1 MRAIQTL
8 VAVFVMLVTSPVVSK
23 TVGGTSQSASGAG
36 GRLSEASTA
45 TLPKDV
51 YSASRNR
58 LPLIKRENLDERGK
72 KVYDESVADPR
83 SLAGLQGPAGIHL
96 YSPRLAESVRVG
108 NQYLRFQT
116 DLGRRLGMSQ

>member
-1 MRAIQTL
+1 MRAIQTY
-8 VAVFVMLVTSPVVSK
+8 VAVFIIVVTSAVFSQ
-23 TVGGTSQSASGAG
+23 TVDGTSKSASVAG
-36 GRLSEASTA
+36 GRSSEASTA

-51 YSASRNR
+51 YPDSRNR

-96 YSPRLAESVRVG
+96 YSPRLAESIRVG
-108 NQYLRFQT
+108 N
-116 DLGRRLGMSQ
+116 